1 MLSCVPLSVLG
12 SICTTK
18 INKQKQWGE
27 KYFENQQRFEEKTT
41 GAQQSVQCQHDPR
54 EREKFAH
61 RKKVLVFF
69 VVVLFNATENKRL
82 KTRRKRLSHHCL
94 PIMNFKSTEPIM

>member
-1 MLSCVPLSVLG
+1 MLSCVPLSILG

-18 INKQKQWGE
+18 INKQKQWGK

-41 GAQQSVQCQHDPR
+41 GAQLSVQCQHDPR

-61 RKKVLVFF
+61 RKKVLGFF
-69 VVVLFNATENKRL
+69 FFLFFLMQL
-82 KTRRKRLSHHCL
+82 KTRDSKREEKDCHTTACL
-94 PIMNFKSTEPIM
+94 